1 MKAAHWL
8 LLLGALAGPSTSCS
22 GDPAP
27 PPTAADTVVARM
39 QGEWRI
45 SLTPEQRK
53 QVKLMKFLLKEPPP
67 SNADL
72 TKLNLTDDEASAA
85 VIILNEIRYNPT
97 GERTGQL
104 RGAIAGLESGELS
117 FGPER
122 LVVRLGGVQKSGVY
136 EVVATTGN
144 NAHLRMETDAGKE
157 ENVSVSLTEEGELMF
172 GEGVDAVTFVR
183 R

>member
-1 MKAAHWL
+1 MM
-8 LLLGALAGPSTSCS
+8 LLGALAGSVTSCS

-53 QVKLMKFLLKEPPP
+53 QVKLMEFLLQDPPP
-67 SNADL
+67 SNAEL
-72 TKLNLTDDEASAA
+72 TKLALTDDESSAA
-85 VIILNEIRYNPT
+85 VLILNEIRYDPT

-117 FGPER
+117 FGPEQ
-122 LVVRLGGVQKSGVY
+122 LVVRLGGVQKSGTY
-136 EVVATTGN
+136 AVVATTGN
-144 NAHLRMETDAGKE
+144 NAHLRMKTDDGKD
-157 ENVSVSLTEEGELMF
+157 ENVSVTLTEEGELLF